1 MKFKVGCATDNGKEL
16 KKDHFGDAK
25 FYDIYEIDKENI
37 EFYKRIN
44 NPKYEE
50 EEEEEEG
57 HSGDPEKAKGIS
69 KPLKKE
75 GVKMMIGY
83 QIGPNIV
90 NMRKNFVPA
99 VSRSLSIEKTLINVQ
114 KITKKVEEE
123 WNKGENRKHIVI
135 KKEED

>member
-16 KKDHFGDAK
+16 KKGHFGDAK
-25 FYDIYEIDKENI
+25 FYDIYQIDKENI
-37 EFYKRIN
+37 EFCKRIN

-50 EEEEEEG
+50 EEK
-57 HSGDPEKAKGIS
+57 GDTGNSEKAKGIT

-90 NMRKNFVPA
+90 NMIKNFVPA
-99 VSRSLSIEKTLINVQ
+99 VSRNIDIEKTLMNVQ

-123 WNKGENRKHIVI
+123 WNKGETRKHIVI
-135 KKEED
+135 KEEEN